1 MENEATVVKS
11 NDDLKDLLCNEPYGD
26 EVIKEDLEYLI
37 FTMESEE
44 KLEEA
49 WRAFIG
55 KENYKEQRVSLKD
68 IFNFI
73 N

>member
-1 MENEATVVKS
+1 MENESVMGKS
-11 NDDLKDLLCNEPYGD
+11 NDDLKDLLCNERYGD

-37 FTMESEE
+37 FTMENEE

-68 IFNFI
+68 IFKLI
-73 N
+73 

>member
-1 MENEATVVKS
+1 MENEDTMDKS
-11 NDDLKDLLCNEPYGD
+11 NDDLKELLCNEPYGD

-37 FTMESEE
+37 FTMENEE
-44 KLEEA
+44 RLEEA